1 MASSASSSGAAAGG
15 IGATVLAMVSQLRS
29 TPPGPDR
36 DAAIAQL
43 CTASNVPV
51 EFVNMAIAMPE
62 QRLRKVPN
70 AGCRHP
76 QYHTFT
82 DSHKRNSA

>member
-1 MASSASSSGAAAGG
+1 MASSASSSVGAGAGG

-51 EFVNMAIAMPE
+51 DFVNMAIAMPE
-62 QRLRKVPN
+62 QRLRKVAN
-70 AGCRHP
+70 AGCSHP
-76 QYHTFT
+76 HNHSFT
-82 DSHKRNSA
+82 DSHNSA